1 MKNEVSNFSNKGIEL
16 IKQEKYGEALQ
27 WYVFAI

>member
-1 MKNEVSNFSNKGIEL
+1 MKNEVINFYSKGLEL
-16 IKQEKYGEALQ
+16 AEEGKYGEALQ

>member
-1 MKNEVSNFSNKGIEL
+1 MKNEAINFCSKGLEL
-16 IKQEKYGEALQ
+16 EKQEKYGEALQ